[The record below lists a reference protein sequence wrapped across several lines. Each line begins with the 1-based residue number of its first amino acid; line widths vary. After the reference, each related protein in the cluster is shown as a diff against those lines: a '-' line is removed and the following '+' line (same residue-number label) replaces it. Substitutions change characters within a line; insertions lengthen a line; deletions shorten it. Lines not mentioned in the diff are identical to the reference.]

1 MQGFTAP
8 TKTAS
13 QPLPQNGV
21 YAGEIIKIDG
31 DEVYVKIPYVSAGF
45 SFGPCL
51 VGGYTGGAVPAVG
64 QRVICGFLNNS
75 LDECVIF
82 APELIELQA
91 EGPLGTDGLADLS
104 VTTAKL
110 ADDAVTADKIADDA
124 VTAAAIADGT
134 ITVSEL
140 ASAVQNLLI
149 PAGTIAAT
157 ISTTAD
163 TGWLLLDGSTVSS
176 ASTLYPSLWSVAP
189 ASWKSGSSL
198 ILPDM
203 EDAVLAGDGVTTLG
217 ATGGANS
224 HTLTESEVPY
234 HSHSM
239 SHGHGDNFS
248 ANQSNHSH
256 TVNPGT
262 VYTSYENNSNVVQ
275 RLTSYQTY
283 YAPNGQAGM
292 AVSPEG
298 FNHRH
303 SWSIGNYTSGGADPA
318 ISISGGVTNYTGLT
332 GYYGGSESVSLRSL
346 HLAIKYQ
353 IKAH

>member
-82 APELIELQA
+82 APELIELQP

-104 VTTAKL
+104 VTTEKL

-203 EDAVLAGDGVTTLG
+203 EDAVLAGDGETTLG
-217 ATGGANS
+217 ATGGENW
-224 HTLTESEVPY
+224 TYLTESQVPE
-234 HSHSM
+234 HRHSM
-239 SHGHGDNFS
+239 SHGHSDTFW
-248 ANQSNHSH
+248 ANQGSHSH

-262 VYTSYENNSNVVQ
+262 VYTSYENDGDVVQ
-275 RLTSYQTY
+275 RLGSYQTY
-283 YAPNGQAGM
+283 YAPNGQQGM

-303 SWSIGNYTSGGADPA
+303 SWSIGNYIAGNADPA
-318 ISISGGVTNYTGLT
+318 IVISGGVTDFTGNT
-332 GYYGGSESVSLRSL
+332 GYYGGDQHLDLRSR